1 MSKTGAFGIP
11 GWAWGVGI
19 VAAVWWIASEKLRNP
34 RCKDC
39 DVALQVIAAGS
50 KYLCPQ
56 CGAVAT
62 GAEVLFGLA

>member
-1 MSKTGAFGIP
+1 MAKSGMP
-11 GWAWGVGI
+11 DWGWAALI
-19 VAAVWWIASEKLRNP
+19 VLAVAWIAREKLRNP

-62 GAEVLFGLA
+62 GTDVLFGVA

>member
-1 MSKTGAFGIP
+1 MAKSGMP
-11 GWAWGVGI
+11 DWGWAALI
-19 VAAVWWIASEKLRNP
+19 VLAVAWIAREKLRNP
-34 RCKDC
+34 RCKEC

>member
-1 MSKTGAFGIP
+1 MAKSGFGGVA
-11 GWAWGVGI
+11 GWAWAAAI
-19 VAAVWWIASEKLRNP
+19 VAGIAWIAREKLRNP
-34 RCKDC
+34 RCREC